1 MAAARSTLRRLLPP
15 LAAVALLAALA
26 WQIDLRAVLGRLAGS
41 DPGWVAASVLLLAV
55 ANVVSA
61 GRWAR
66 IARGLG
72 LRVADAAAVRL
83 YFQGVALNT
92 VLPGSMVGG
101 DLWRAMGLQRAGQ
114 PLATCA
120 SSVLLDR
127 IGGVCALGAV
137 AALAGVGAWSAG
149 LLSMV
154 SPAAL
159 APYVLALA
167 VVGLLP
173 VVPGLGWVAA
183 SAGTVASLARLAT
196 LLGAVATA
204 QSLLRRTAVWSF
216 GVQALSIAAM
226 YCAQRAVGGTL
237 EPVVVAAVC
246 GGLFVAAA
254 LPLSIGGFGSREA
267 AAAAL
272 FAAVGASSE
281 QGVAASVIY
290 GLGQLSQALVVAL
303 TTTFDAPSS
312 TGPLRPGQSP
322 TRIDP

>member
-1 MAAARSTLRRLLPP
+1 RATL
-15 LAAVALLAALA
+15 V
-26 WQIDLRAVLGRLAGS
+26 RLAGS
-41 DPGWVAASVLLLAV
+41 DPGWVVASVLLLAV

-61 GRWAR
+61 ARWAR

-72 LRVADAAAVRL
+72 LRVADRAAVRL

-137 AALAGVGAWSAG
+137 AALAGIGASVAG
-149 LLSMV
+149 GLSMV
-154 SPAAL
+154 APAVLATYLAAL
-159 APYVLALA
+159 AAL
-167 VVGLLP
+167 GLLP
-173 VVPGLGWVAA
+173 VVPGLGGVAA
-183 SAGTVASLARLAT
+183 RLGRIASLARPAT
-196 LLGAVATA
+196 LLAAVATA
-204 QSLLRRTAVWSF
+204 QSLLRRTAAWSF
-216 GVQALSIAAM
+216 GVQVLSIAAM
-226 YCAQRAVGGTL
+226 FAAQRAVGGTL
-237 EPVVVAAVC
+237 DPLVVAALC

-272 FAAVGASSE
+272 FAAVGAASE

-290 GLGQLSQALVVAL
+290 GLGQLSQALVVAM

-312 TGPLRPGQSP
+312 SGNLRSGQSR

>member
-1 MAAARSTLRRLLPP
+1 MHVEIVGARQGAPLLP
-15 LAAVALLAALA
+15 VFHRALA
-26 WQIDLRAVLGRLAGS
+26 GQVDLRAVLGRLAGS
-41 DPGWVAASVLLLAV
+41 DPGWVAASVLLLAL
-55 ANVVSA
+55 ANLVSA

-72 LRVADAAAVRL
+72 LQVANRVAVRL

-101 DLWRAMGLQRAGQ
+101 DLWRALGLQRAGQ

-127 IGGVCALGAV
+127 MGGVCALGAV
-137 AALAGVGAWSAG
+137 AALAGAVAWGAGG
-149 LLSMV
+149 LPSVPPAVLGAYV
-154 SPAAL
+154 AAL
-159 APYVLALA
+159 AAI
-167 VVGLLP
+167 GLLP
-173 VVPGLGWVAA
+173 VVPGLGRVAA
-183 SAGTVASLARLAT
+183 GLGGIASLARLAA
-196 LLGAVATA
+196 LLAAVATA

-226 YCAQRAVGGTL
+226 YGAQRAVGGTL
-237 EPVVVAAVC
+237 DPVVVAALC
-246 GGLFVAAA
+246 GGLFIAAA
-254 LPLSIGGFGSREA
+254 LPMSIGGFGSREA

-272 FAAVGASSE
+272 FAAVGADSE

-303 TTTFDAPSS
+303 TTTFDASS
-312 TGPLRPGQSP
+312 SSGNLDPRQSS